1 MNNVPR
7 FAREFAQYRKKAILN
22 NELMQEQYKEEM
34 IKRID
39 SAIEFLQVGL
49 MTSCEAMREIA
60 SC

>member
-7 FAREFAQYRKKAILN
+7 FAREFAQYRKNAIMN

-39 SAIEFLQVGL
+39 SALEFLQVGL
-49 MTSCEAMREIA
+49 VTTCEAMREIA
-60 SC
+60 AC